1 MRALLIAVLASG
13 MLLAGCGQA
22 ADGPSALASPA
33 APTSGVKSD
42 SQAAAAPA
50 AKTVEVPFHSEITW
64 TKVVNGGVP
73 DPCQGL
79 HGNPPAGMSYL
90 MRNTSEGPAVSTHLG
105 TGNFEIHTCVY
116 GTIMNNKR
124 APAGW
129 FADMRWTAANGDV
142 PVGDEQVPLLDRD
155 AGQVGGS
162 RQGDVP
168 ERRHRALPVRR
179 RRGHVLRRRSGG
191 NGRLRRRA
199 PVRQEGEVAVRH
211 RRATHPAGCSSRA
224 G

>member
-42 SQAAAAPA
+42 SQAALAPA
-50 AKTVEVPFHSEITW
+50 GKTVEVPFHSGITW

-105 TGNFEIHTCVY
+105 DGNFEIHTCVY
-116 GTIMNNKR
+116 GTMVNGR
-124 APAGW
+124 PAPAGW

-142 PVGDEQVPLLDRD
+142 LLATSGFLYWTGTPGKSVAVDKVTF
-155 AGQVGGS
+155 QNGGT
-162 RQGDVP
+162 
-168 ERRHRALPVRR
+168 
-179 RRGHVLRRRSGG
+179 
-191 NGRLRRRA
+191 GRFQY
-199 PVRQEGEVAVRH
+199 VEGEGMAYVDAPARTAVYEGTFRY
-211 RRATHPAGCSSRA
+211 GKKEK
-224 G
+224 